1 MVVQNGRTGETTA
14 RCVVP
19 EPKLPLNP
27 PTYDDIML
35 PRNGTDGQIQVA
47 FFIEPGSLSTAYADA
62 VAEYEVFLH
71 QG

>member
-14 RCVVP
+14 
-19 EPKLPLNP
+19 